1 MTKTTT
7 QTAGNVYAMLHTLT
21 KPARKRMA
29 ANYVSIPIAWLWDAQ
44 GRELER
50 LDTIQ
55 RALRKDSAALA
66 WLDAH
71 THRWQSLHGARIRY
85 GSIQRDM
92 LATLCNGSHD
102 VFGSR
107 RVAWHRFAT
116 WVALRAIT
124 SHPKHLATRAS
135 YQHIA
140 ALAMGYPTCA
150 AAQRDGVDLTPHH
163 SHYRRVQR
171 SVAAFRTANM
181 VLVWQQKGYRANW
194 YSYLVSNR
202 EHAHAIAKQQAT
214 DKLNRQTLRKLIA
227 DTATTPLTISTTAA
241 IGIYNEVQDFG
252 WHDTAL
258 RAIPTG
264 SHIMAT
270 ERVGGR
276 TYVRLSRCN
285 ATELQQQRSR
295 LHAVIAHHVQ
305 SCGTSSGTL
314 LADTNR
320 KENTEVRYGVTYSK
334 APPDVGWL
342 AA

>member
-1 MTKTTT
+1 MNTTT
-7 QTAGNVYAMLHTLT
+7 AASLLHTLT

-29 ANYVSIPIAWLWDAQ
+29 DNYVSIPIPWLWDVQ

-50 LDTIQ
+50 LDIIQ

-66 WLDAH
+66 WLDAL
-71 THRWQSLHGARIRY
+71 TYRWQSLHGARIRY

-92 LATLCNGSHD
+92 LTTLCNGSHD

-140 ALAMGYPTCA
+140 ALSMGYPTCA
-150 AAQRDGVDLTPHH
+150 AAQRDGVDLTAQH

-171 SVAAFRTANM
+171 SVAAFRTAGM
-181 VLVWQQKGYRANW
+181 VLVWQQKGYRTNW
-194 YSYLVSNR
+194 YSYLVTNP
-202 EHAHAIAKQQAT
+202 EHAHGIAKQQAE
-214 DKLNRQTLRKLIA
+214 DKRNRQTLRKLIA
-227 DTATTPLTISTTAA
+227 DTTGAPLTISTTAA

-264 SHIMAT
+264 AHITTT

-285 ATELQQQRSR
+285 ATELERERSR
-295 LHAVIAHHVQ
+295 LHAIIGRYAH
-305 SCGTSSGTL
+305 SSGTSSGTL

-320 KENTEVRYGVTYSK
+320 EEIREGINAGNDAK
-334 APPDVGWL
+334 APRDVGWL